1 VWLASLSV
9 HCGWAVE
16 VEMLRIP
23 STRNWAIVGRKRVGS
38 LEAADDNV
46 EELIEDVRKRGQFKT
61 RHPEG
66 KAGGDH

>member
-1 VWLASLSV
+1 MSASGLFFSSLF
-9 HCGWAVE
+9 
-16 VEMLRIP
+16 EMRSSL
-23 STRNWAIVGRKRVGS
+23 GRKRVGS
-38 LEAADDNV
+38 LGAADDNV

>member
-1 VWLASLSV
+1 VSASGLFF
-9 HCGWAVE
+9 
-16 VEMLRIP
+16 P
-23 STRNWAIVGRKRVGS
+23 SHSEPFSSLGRKRVGS

-61 RHPEG
+61 RLPEG

>member
-1 VWLASLSV
+1 MFEL
-9 HCGWAVE
+9 
-16 VEMLRIP
+16 
-23 STRNWAIVGRKRVGS
+23 GRKRVGS

-46 EELIEDVRKRGQFKT
+46 EELIEDVHKRGQFKT